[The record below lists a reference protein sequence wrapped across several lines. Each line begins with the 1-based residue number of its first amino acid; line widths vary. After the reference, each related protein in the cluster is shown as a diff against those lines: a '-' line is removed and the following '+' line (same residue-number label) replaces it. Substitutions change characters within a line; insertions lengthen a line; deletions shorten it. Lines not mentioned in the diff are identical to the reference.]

1 MNARLACAALLAL
14 AALAAGCSVTPEYPA
29 GTAASSVGRLER
41 QILLTVAQ
49 PRDSAVGLQG
59 DTSRRYL
66 RRRAYGPTP
75 EVERTLNQ
83 LAREHGLRRVDGWP
97 IASLDVYCEVLEV
110 SGDRS
115 IHEVLGQLA
124 ADPRVDIAQ
133 PMNAFHTLARRY
145 DDPYADLQSSVVLL
159 ELERAHEIATGK
171 GITVAVVDSAVDARH
186 AELRG
191 RVRFSRDF
199 VGNRPV
205 RRHAEI
211 HGTAVAGVIAS
222 SANNAEGIVGVAPE
236 VTIAALRACWADSA
250 DGVTAHCSSFT
261 LARALESV
269 IAIQPQVLNL
279 SLAGPADPL
288 LGRMLDQVI
297 RRGTIVVTAE
307 PPADARAG
315 FPASHPRVIVA
326 AAHASL
332 PTLDAH
338 YVLAAPASEIL
349 TTLPNGSYA
358 FLSGTSLAAAHVSG
372 VAALLLQSE
381 PTLTLERVV
390 ELLAGSAPAA
400 APALESISASRALE
414 ALTGTRAAA
423 ARTGRLTF

>member
-1 MNARLACAALLAL
+1 RRGRRGKRRPRRGSRARWHDRRRAESGRPLYGGARAPGRARRAARAPATRPARPPRRSLLRYGASPVNARLACAALLAL

-133 PMNAFHTLARRY
+133 PMNAFHTLLRRY
-145 DDPYADLQSSVVLL
+145 DDPYADLQSSVALL

-186 AELRG
+186 AELRR

-211 HGTAVAGVIAS
+211 HGTAVAGVIAA
-222 SANNAEGIVGVAPE
+222 SANDAEGIVGVAPE

-250 DGVTAHCSSFT
+250 DGVTAHCS
-261 LARALESV
+261 
-269 IAIQPQVLNL
+269 
-279 SLAGPADPL
+279 
-288 LGRMLDQVI
+288 
-297 RRGTIVVTAE
+297 
-307 PPADARAG
+307 
-315 FPASHPRVIVA
+315 
-326 AAHASL
+326 
-332 PTLDAH
+332 
-338 YVLAAPASEIL
+338 
-349 TTLPNGSYA
+349 
-358 FLSGTSLAAAHVSG
+358 
-372 VAALLLQSE
+372 
-381 PTLTLERVV
+381 
-390 ELLAGSAPAA
+390 
-400 APALESISASRALE
+400 
-414 ALTGTRAAA
+414 
-423 ARTGRLTF
+423 